1 MAQFKLVTDYKPE
14 GDQPEAIAELVEG
27 IQQGTPFQ
35 TLLGVTGSGKTY
47 TVANVIQAVNR
58 PTLIVSHNKTLAA
71 QLYGEFKNFFPE
83 NAVEYFISYYDYYQP
98 EAYLPVTDT
107 FIEKDMS
114 MNAEIDKLRLKATS
128 ALLSRRDVIVVASV
142 SCIYGLG
149 DPQEYKK
156 SLVIINKGQSYQ
168 LRDIMRKLVDIYYDR
183 NDMNFM
189 RGKFRVRGDVLE
201 IFPAYN
207 EHAVRVE
214 FFGHEVTSIMTI
226 DPLTGEII
234 TEDDVCVI
242 YPARHFVTSD
252 AHINTALDKIEAEMQ
267 EQVQVFRKNG
277 QLLEAQR
284 IEQRT
289 KFDMEMLRE
298 VGHCSGIENYSR
310 HLTGRKAG
318 ERPFTL
324 LDFFPEDYLL
334 IIDESHVTLP
344 QFRGMYNGDQSR
356 KRTLVDYG
364 FRLPSALDNRPLRIS
379 EFEASMNQ
387 VIFTTATPTD
397 YEYQKSGGVVVE
409 QVIRPTGL
417 LDPEIEIRSSDGQID
432 DLMEEIHKRVLE
444 HERVLVTTLTKRMSE
459 DLTDYLTNY
468 HMRVRYL
475 HSEIDSIK
483 RISILRDLRL
493 GEFDVLVGINL
504 LREGLDLPEVS
515 LVAIIDADK
524 EGFLRSKTSLM
535 QIAGRAA
542 RHSNGKVILYAD
554 KITDSMQYLVD
565 TTTERRKRQIEYNEA
580 HGITPTS
587 ITRTTEEI
595 MGITSVADAM
605 AGKQNEIRESL
616 KKYDLD
622 YVSGDILDIMRQDM
636 LRAAES
642 LDFEKAAMI
651 RDEIKKVE
659 NEMKR
664 ERGGW
669 DPICILKMTELTTCR
684 NNMAFWGN
692 RQEFRPCWKPSPRLP
707 PPISR
712 SSSPGRAVLVRS
724 WLLRPCTSI
733 HGEPIVLLS
742 SSTAAPFP
750 PGSSKVNCSVTKRAP
765 SPELRVTARGISRL
779 QTVAP
784 YF

>member
-1 MAQFKLVTDYKPE
+1 MAEFKLKTNYTPH
-14 GDQPEAIAELVEG
+14 GDQPEAIDELVTG
-27 IQQGTPFQ
+27 INAGTPFQ

-47 TVANVIQAVNR
+47 TIANVIQAVKK

-71 QLYGEFKNFFPE
+71 QLYGEFKSFFPE

-114 MNAEIDKLRLKATS
+114 MNEEIDKLRLKATS
-128 ALLSRRDVIVVASV
+128 ALLSRKDVIVVASV

-156 SLVIINKGQSYQ
+156 SLVIINKGTSYKQ
-168 LRDIMRKLVDIYYDR
+168 RDIMRQLVEIYYDR

-207 EHAVRVE
+207 ENAVRIE
-214 FFGHEVTSIMTI
+214 FWGNKVTDIMTI

-234 TEDDVCVI
+234 SEDDVCVI
-242 YPARHFVTSD
+242 YPARHFVTTD
-252 AHINTALDKIEAEMQ
+252 THIHKALDGIEAELQ
-267 EQVQVFRKNG
+267 EQIQVFRKNG

-310 HLTGRKAG
+310 HLTARQAG
-318 ERPFTL
+318 DRPFTL
-324 LDFFPEDYLL
+324 LDFFPDDYLM

-356 KRTLVDYG
+356 KKTLVEYG
-364 FRLPSALDNRPLRIS
+364 FRLPSAMDNRPLQIK
-379 EFEASMNQ
+379 EFEASMNE
-387 VIFTTATPTD
+387 VIFTTATPAD
-397 YEYQKSGGVVVE
+397 YELEKSEGVVVE

-417 LDPEIEIRSSDGQID
+417 LDPEIDVRPSDGQID
-432 DLMEEIHKRVLE
+432 DLMEEIQQRVDKN
-444 HERVLVTTLTKRMSE
+444 ERVLITTLTKRMSE

-468 HMRVRYL
+468 HLRVRYL

-524 EGFLRSKTSLM
+524 EGFLRSKTSIM

-542 RHSNGKVILYAD
+542 RHSAGKVILYAD
-554 KITDSMQYLVD
+554 KITDSMQYVID
-565 TTTERRKRQIEYNEA
+565 TTAQRRERQQEYNQK
-580 HGITPTS
+580 HGIIPETIYKS
-587 ITRTTEEI
+587 KEEI

-605 AGKQNEIRESL
+605 DSKNEAIRESL
-616 KKYDLD
+616 QKYDTEHEAGTLLD
-622 YVSGDILDIMRQDM
+622 LMRKDM
-636 LRAAES
+636 LKAAES
-642 LDFEKAAMI
+642 LDFERAAML
-651 RDEIKKVE
+651 RDEIKKLE

-664 ERGGW
+664 
-669 DPICILKMTELTTCR
+669 
-684 NNMAFWGN
+684 
-692 RQEFRPCWKPSPRLP
+692 
-707 PPISR
+707 
-712 SSSPGRAVLVRS
+712 
-724 WLLRPCTSI
+724 
-733 HGEPIVLLS
+733 
-742 SSTAAPFP
+742 
-750 PGSSKVNCSVTKRAP
+750 
-765 SPELRVTARGISRL
+765 
-779 QTVAP
+779 
-784 YF
+784 

>member
-1 MAQFKLVTDYKPE
+1 MAEFRLKTDYSPS
-14 GDQPEAIAELVEG
+14 GDQPQAIEELIKG
-27 IQQGTPFQ
+27 IQSGIPFQ

-47 TVANVIQAVNR
+47 TVANVIQAVKK

-71 QLYGEFKNFFPE
+71 QLYGEFKAFFPD

-114 MNAEIDKLRLKATS
+114 MNEEIDKLRLKATS
-128 ALLSRRDVIVVASV
+128 ALLSRKDVIVVASV

-156 SLVIINKGQSYQ
+156 SLVIINKGATYNQ
-168 LRDIMRKLVDIYYDR
+168 RDIMRKLVDIYYER
-183 NDMNFM
+183 NDVNFY

-207 EHAVRVE
+207 ENAIRIE
-214 FFGHEVTSIMTI
+214 FWGNQVTDIMII
-226 DPLTGEII
+226 DPLTGEVIS
-234 TEDDVCVI
+234 EDDVCVV

-252 AHINTALDKIEAEMQ
+252 EHISKALNKIEVELK
-267 EQVQVFRKNG
+267 EQVQVFRANG

-289 KFDMEMLRE
+289 NFDMEMLRE

-310 HLTGRKAG
+310 HLTGRKPG
-318 ERPFTL
+318 DRPFTL
-324 LDFFPEDYLL
+324 LDFFPEDFLM

-344 QFRGMYNGDQSR
+344 QFRGMYNGDYAR
-356 KRTLVDYG
+356 KRNLVDYG
-364 FRLPSALDNRPLRIS
+364 FRLPSALDNRPLKIS
-379 EFEASMNQ
+379 EFEDSMNQ
-387 VIFTTATPTD
+387 VIFTTATPAD
-397 YEYQKSGGVVVE
+397 YELQKSDGVVIE

-417 LDPEIEIRSSDGQID
+417 LDPEIDLRSSEGQID
-432 DLMEEIHKRVLE
+432 DLMEEIHLRIAKK
-444 HERVLVTTLTKRMSE
+444 ERVLIVTLTKRMSE

-468 HMRVRYL
+468 HLRVRYL

-542 RHSNGKVILYAD
+542 RHANGKVILYAD
-554 KITDSMQYLVD
+554 KVTDSMQYLLD
-565 TTTERRKRQIEYNEA
+565 TTRERRQRQIDYNKA
-580 HGITPTS
+580 HGLVPVTIYKTAA
-587 ITRTTEEI
+587 EI

-605 AGKQNEIRESL
+605 QSKNEAIRESL
-616 KKYDLD
+616 KKYDTD
-622 YVSGDILDIMRQDM
+622 YVAGEILDLMRQDM

-642 LDFEKAAMI
+642 LDFEKAAML

-659 NEMKR
+659 REMK
-664 ERGGW
+664 
-669 DPICILKMTELTTCR
+669 K
-684 NNMAFWGN
+684 
-692 RQEFRPCWKPSPRLP
+692 
-707 PPISR
+707 
-712 SSSPGRAVLVRS
+712 
-724 WLLRPCTSI
+724 
-733 HGEPIVLLS
+733 
-742 SSTAAPFP
+742 
-750 PGSSKVNCSVTKRAP
+750 
-765 SPELRVTARGISRL
+765 
-779 QTVAP
+779 
-784 YF
+784 

>member
-1 MAQFKLVTDYKPE
+1 MAEFRLKTEYSPS
-14 GDQPEAIAELVEG
+14 GDQPEAIEELVRG
-27 IQQGTPFQ
+27 INDKTPFQ

-47 TVANVIQAVNR
+47 TVANVIQAVKK

-71 QLYGEFKNFFPE
+71 QLYGEFKAFFPE

-114 MNAEIDKLRLKATS
+114 MNEEIDKLRLKATS
-128 ALLSRRDVIVVASV
+128 ALLSRKDVIVVASV

-156 SLVIINKGQSYQ
+156 SLVIVNKGETYKQ
-168 LRDIMRKLVDIYYDR
+168 RDIMRKLVDIYYER
-183 NDMNFM
+183 NDVNFI
-189 RGKFRVRGDVLE
+189 RGKFRVRGDILE

-207 EHAVRVE
+207 EHAIRIQ
-214 FFGHEVTSIMTI
+214 FWGNQVTDIYTI
-226 DPLTGEII
+226 DPLTGDVV

-252 AHINTALDKIEAEMQ
+252 EHIHKALDSIEAELQ
-267 EQVQVFRKNG
+267 EQIQRFRVNN

-310 HLTGRKAG
+310 HLTGREPG
-318 ERPFTL
+318 DRPFTL

-344 QFRGMYNGDQSR
+344 QFRGMYNGDYAR
-356 KRTLVDYG
+356 KRNLVDYG
-364 FRLPSALDNRPLRIS
+364 FRLPSALDNRPLKIN

-387 VIFTTATPTD
+387 VLFTTATPAD
-397 YEYQKSGGVVVE
+397 YELEKSDGVVVE

-417 LDPEIEIRSSDGQID
+417 LDPELDLRPSEGQID
-432 DLMEEIHKRVLE
+432 DLMEEIRIRVANK
-444 HERVLVTTLTKRMSE
+444 ERVLVVTLTKRMSE

-468 HMRVRYL
+468 HLRVRYL

-542 RHSNGKVILYAD
+542 RHASGKVIMYAD
-554 KITDSMQYLVD
+554 KVTASMQHLID
-565 TTTERRKRQIEYNEA
+565 TTQLRREKQIAYNEA
-580 HGITPTS
+580 HGIVPVTIYKS
-587 ITRTTEEI
+587 QEEI

-605 AGKQNEIRESL
+605 QSKEEAIKESL
-616 KKYDLD
+616 KKYDTDYAAGELLD
-622 YVSGDILDIMRQDM
+622 LMRQDM

-642 LDFEKAAMI
+642 LDFEKAAML
-651 RDEIKKVE
+651 RDEIKRVE
-659 NEMKR
+659 LEMKR
-664 ERGGW
+664 
-669 DPICILKMTELTTCR
+669 
-684 NNMAFWGN
+684 
-692 RQEFRPCWKPSPRLP
+692 
-707 PPISR
+707 
-712 SSSPGRAVLVRS
+712 
-724 WLLRPCTSI
+724 
-733 HGEPIVLLS
+733 
-742 SSTAAPFP
+742 
-750 PGSSKVNCSVTKRAP
+750 
-765 SPELRVTARGISRL
+765 
-779 QTVAP
+779 
-784 YF
+784 

>member
-1 MAQFKLVTDYKPE
+1 MAEFKLKTDYSPQ
-14 GDQPEAIAELVEG
+14 GDQPTAIAELVAGVE
-27 IQQGTPFQ
+27 QGNPFQ

-47 TVANVIQAVNR
+47 TVANVIQAVGK

-71 QLYGEFKNFFPE
+71 QLYGEFKNFFPD

-114 MNAEIDKLRLKATS
+114 MNEEIDKLRLKATS
-128 ALLSRRDVIVVASV
+128 ALLSRKDVIVVASV

-156 SLVIINKGQSYQ
+156 SLVIINKGQKYQ
-168 LRDIMRKLVDIYYDR
+168 QRDIMRQLVEIYYDR
-183 NDMNFM
+183 NDISFT

-207 EHAVRVE
+207 EHAIRIE
-214 FFGHEVTSIMTI
+214 FWGNEVTDIMTI
-226 DPLTGEII
+226 DPLTGEVLS
-234 TEDDVCVI
+234 EDEVCVI
-242 YPARHFVTSD
+242 YPARHFVTTD
-252 AHINTALDKIEAEMQ
+252 THINKALGLIDTELQ
-267 EQVQVFRKNG
+267 EQVGIFRKSG

-289 KFDMEMLRE
+289 RFDMEMLRE

-310 HLTGRKAG
+310 HLTGRKPG

-324 LDFFPEDYLL
+324 LDFFPDDFLM

-364 FRLPSALDNRPLRIS
+364 FRLPSALDNRPLKLV
-379 EFEASMNQ
+379 EFEASMSK
-387 VIFTTATPTD
+387 VIFTTATPSD
-397 YEYQKSGGVVVE
+397 YELEKSEGVVVE

-417 LDPEIEIRSSDGQID
+417 LDPEIDVRSSDGQID
-432 DLMEEIHKRVLE
+432 DLMEEINKRVE
-444 HERVLVTTLTKRMSE
+444 KNERVLVTTLTKRMSE

-493 GEFDVLVGINL
+493 GEFDVLIGINL

-535 QIAGRAA
+535 QTAGRAA
-542 RHSNGKVILYAD
+542 RHANGKVILYAD
-554 KITDSMQYLVD
+554 RITASMQYLLD
-565 TTTERRKRQIEYNEA
+565 TTRERRQKQIDHNEK
-580 HGITPTS
+580 HGITPTT
-587 ITRTTEEI
+587 ITRTREEI

-605 AGKQNEIRESL
+605 AGKENAIKESL
-616 KKYDLD
+616 EKYSSSVDSGNFVDL
-622 YVSGDILDIMRQDM
+622 MRKDM

-642 LDFEKAAMI
+642 LDFERAAML
-651 RDEIKKVE
+651 RDELKKLE
-659 NEMKR
+659 NEIKR
-664 ERGGW
+664 G
-669 DPICILKMTELTTCR
+669 
-684 NNMAFWGN
+684 
-692 RQEFRPCWKPSPRLP
+692 
-707 PPISR
+707 
-712 SSSPGRAVLVRS
+712 
-724 WLLRPCTSI
+724 
-733 HGEPIVLLS
+733 
-742 SSTAAPFP
+742 
-750 PGSSKVNCSVTKRAP
+750 
-765 SPELRVTARGISRL
+765 
-779 QTVAP
+779 
-784 YF
+784 

>member
-1 MAQFKLVTDYKPE
+1 MAEFKLHTDYAPQ
-14 GDQPEAIAELVEG
+14 GDQPVAIQELVSG
-27 IQQGTPFQ
+27 LAAGQRFQ

-47 TVANVIQAVNR
+47 TMANVIKQHGT

-71 QLYGEFKNFFPE
+71 QLYGEFKNYFPE

-114 MNAEIDKLRLKATS
+114 MNDEIDKLRLKATS

-156 SLVIINKGQSYQ
+156 SLVIINKGSSYQ
-168 LRDIMRKLVDIYYDR
+168 QRSIMRKLVDIYYER

-207 EHAVRVE
+207 EHAIRIE
-214 FFGHEVTSIMTI
+214 FWGNEVTAIMTI
-226 DPLTGEII
+226 DPLTGEILS
-234 TEDDVCVI
+234 EDEVCVI
-242 YPARHFVTSD
+242 YPARHFVTTD
-252 AHINTALDKIEAEMQ
+252 THIHQALDSIELELQ
-267 EQVQVFRKNG
+267 QQIQLFRKNG

-298 VGHCSGIENYSR
+298 LGHCSGIENYSR
-310 HLTGRKAG
+310 HLTGRKPG
-318 ERPFTL
+318 DRPFTL
-324 LDFFPEDYLL
+324 LDFFPDDFLM

-344 QFRGMYNGDQSR
+344 QFRGMYNGDYSR
-356 KRTLVDYG
+356 KRNLVDYG
-364 FRLPSALDNRPLRIS
+364 FRLPSALDNRPLKLT
-379 EFEASMNQ
+379 EFEASMHQ
-387 VIFTTATPTD
+387 VIFTTATPAD
-397 YEYQKSGGVVVE
+397 YELQKSDGVVVE

-417 LDPEIEIRSSDGQID
+417 LDPEIDVRSSQGQID
-432 DLMEEIHKRVLE
+432 DLMEEIHQRVD
-444 HERVLVTTLTKRMSE
+444 HNERVLITTLTKRMSE

-468 HMRVRYL
+468 HLRVRYL

-542 RHSNGKVILYAD
+542 RHARGKVILYAD
-554 KITDSMQYLVD
+554 KVTDSMRYLID
-565 TTTERRKRQIEYNEA
+565 TTTQRRAKQQAYNQT
-580 HGITPTS
+580 HGIVPET
-587 ITRTTEEI
+587 IYKTREEI
-595 MGITSVADAM
+595 LGITSVADAM
-605 AGKQNEIRESL
+605 QSKAVEIRESL
-616 KKYDLD
+616 KQYDVDYEAGALLD
-622 YVSGDILDIMRQDM
+622 LMRKDM
-636 LRAAES
+636 MRAAES
-642 LDFEKAAMI
+642 LDFERAALL

-659 NEMKR
+659 REMKR
-664 ERGGW
+664 G
-669 DPICILKMTELTTCR
+669 
-684 NNMAFWGN
+684 
-692 RQEFRPCWKPSPRLP
+692 
-707 PPISR
+707 
-712 SSSPGRAVLVRS
+712 
-724 WLLRPCTSI
+724 
-733 HGEPIVLLS
+733 
-742 SSTAAPFP
+742 
-750 PGSSKVNCSVTKRAP
+750 
-765 SPELRVTARGISRL
+765 
-779 QTVAP
+779 
-784 YF
+784 

>member
-1 MAQFKLVTDYKPE
+1 MAEFKLKTDYSPL
-14 GDQPEAIAELVEG
+14 GDQPEAINELVKG
-27 IQQGTPFQ
+27 IQDGTPFQ

-47 TVANVIQAVNR
+47 TVANVIQQVSK

-71 QLYGEFKNFFPE
+71 QLYGEFKGFFPE

-114 MNAEIDKLRLKATS
+114 MNEEIDKLRLKATS
-128 ALLSRRDVIVVASV
+128 ALLSRRDVVVVASV

-149 DPQEYKK
+149 DPAEYKK
-156 SLVIINKGQSYQ
+156 SLVIINKGSSYNQ
-168 LRDIMRKLVDIYYDR
+168 RDIMRKLVDIYYER
-183 NDMNFM
+183 NDVNFM

-201 IFPAYN
+201 IFPAYH
-207 EHAVRVE
+207 EYAIRIE
-214 FFGHEVTSIMTI
+214 FWGNDVTDIMTI
-226 DPLTGEII
+226 DPLTGEVMS
-234 TEDDVCVI
+234 EDDVCVI
-242 YPARHFVTSD
+242 YPARHFVTTD
-252 AHINTALDKIEAEMQ
+252 THIHKALDSIEAELQ
-267 EQVQVFRKNG
+267 EQVAIFRKSG

-289 KFDMEMLRE
+289 KFDIEMLRE

-310 HLTGRKAG
+310 HLTGRKPG
-318 ERPFTL
+318 DRPFTL
-324 LDFFPEDYLL
+324 LDFFPDDFLL

-356 KRTLVDYG
+356 KRTLVEYG
-364 FRLPSALDNRPLRIS
+364 FRLPSAMDNRPLKLP
-379 EFEASMNQ
+379 EFESLMHQ
-387 VIFTTATPTD
+387 VIFTTATPSD
-397 YEYQKSGGVVVE
+397 YELEKSEGVVVD

-417 LDPEIEIRSSDGQID
+417 LDPEIDVRSSEGQID
-432 DLMEEIHKRVLE
+432 DLMEEINQRVDRQ
-444 HERVLVTTLTKRMSE
+444 ERVLIVTLTKRMSE

-468 HMRVRYL
+468 HLRVRYL

-542 RHSNGKVILYAD
+542 RHARGKVILYAD
-554 KITDSMQYLVD
+554 KMTASMQYLIE
-565 TTTERRKRQIEYNEA
+565 TTNDRRERQVAYNEA
-580 HGITPTS
+580 HGIVPET
-587 ITRTTEEI
+587 IYKTREEI

-605 AGKQNEIRESL
+605 QGKEDAIRESL
-616 KKYDLD
+616 KKYDTDYESGELLD
-622 YVSGDILDIMRQDM
+622 LMRQDM

-651 RDEIKKVE
+651 RDEIKKLKL
-659 NEMKR
+659 EMKR
-664 ERGGW
+664 
-669 DPICILKMTELTTCR
+669 
-684 NNMAFWGN
+684 
-692 RQEFRPCWKPSPRLP
+692 
-707 PPISR
+707 
-712 SSSPGRAVLVRS
+712 
-724 WLLRPCTSI
+724 
-733 HGEPIVLLS
+733 
-742 SSTAAPFP
+742 
-750 PGSSKVNCSVTKRAP
+750 
-765 SPELRVTARGISRL
+765 
-779 QTVAP
+779 
-784 YF
+784 

>member
-1 MAQFKLVTDYKPE
+1 MADFKLKTDYQPS
-14 GDQPEAIAELVEG
+14 GDQPEAINELVEG
-27 IQQGTPFQ
+27 IRAGNPFQ

-47 TVANVIQAVNR
+47 TIANVIQEVKK

-71 QLYGEFKNFFPE
+71 QLYGEFKSFFPE

-114 MNAEIDKLRLKATS
+114 MNEEIDKLRLKATS
-128 ALLSRRDVIVVASV
+128 ALLSRQDVIVVASV

-149 DPQEYKK
+149 DPQEYKR
-156 SLVIINKGQSYQ
+156 SLVIIKKGESYKQ
-168 LRDIMRKLVDIYYDR
+168 RDLLRRLVDIYYER
-183 NDMNFM
+183 NDVNFI

-207 EHAVRVE
+207 ENAVRVE
-214 FFGHEVTSIMTI
+214 FWGNQVTDIMTI
-226 DPLTGEII
+226 DPLTGEVVS
-234 TEDDVCVI
+234 EDDVCVI

-252 AHINTALDKIEAEMQ
+252 EHIAKALNSIEAELK
-267 EQVQVFRKNG
+267 EQVQEFRINNK
-277 QLLEAQR
+277 LLEAQR

-324 LDFFPEDYLL
+324 LDFFPEDYLM
-334 IIDESHVTLP
+334 IIDESHVTIP
-344 QFRGMYNGDQSR
+344 QFRGMFNGDYSR
-356 KRTLVDYG
+356 KRNLVDYG
-364 FRLPSALDNRPLRIS
+364 FRLPSALDNRPLKIH

-387 VIFTTATPTD
+387 VIFTTATPAD
-397 YEYQKSGGVVVE
+397 YELEKSEGVVVE

-417 LDPEIEIRSSDGQID
+417 LDPLIDLRPSEGQID
-432 DLMEEIHKRVLE
+432 DLMDEITKRVE
-444 HERVLVTTLTKRMSE
+444 RKERVLVVTLTKRMSE

-468 HMRVRYL
+468 HLRVRYL

-542 RHSNGKVILYAD
+542 RHANGQVILYAD
-554 KITDSMQYLVD
+554 KVTESIRYLLD
-565 TTTERRKRQIEYNEA
+565 TTRDRREKQMAYNEQ
-580 HGITPTS
+580 HGIVP
-587 ITRTTEEI
+587 RTIYRTAEEI

-605 AGKQNEIRESL
+605 QGKEEAIKESL
-616 KKYDLD
+616 KKYDVE
-622 YVSGDILDIMRQDM
+622 YVSGELLDLMRQDM

-642 LDFEKAAMI
+642 LDFEKAAML

-664 ERGGW
+664 
-669 DPICILKMTELTTCR
+669 
-684 NNMAFWGN
+684 
-692 RQEFRPCWKPSPRLP
+692 
-707 PPISR
+707 
-712 SSSPGRAVLVRS
+712 
-724 WLLRPCTSI
+724 
-733 HGEPIVLLS
+733 
-742 SSTAAPFP
+742 
-750 PGSSKVNCSVTKRAP
+750 
-765 SPELRVTARGISRL
+765 
-779 QTVAP
+779 
-784 YF
+784 

>member
-1 MAQFKLVTDYKPE
+1 MAEFKLNTDYSPQ
-14 GDQPEAIAELVEG
+14 GDQPFAINDLVKGIEG
-27 IQQGTPFQ
+27 GVPFQ

-47 TVANVIQAVNR
+47 TVANVIQSVGK

-71 QLYGEFKNFFPE
+71 QLYGEFKSFFPE

-114 MNAEIDKLRLKATS
+114 MNEEIDKLRLKATS
-128 ALLSRRDVIVVASV
+128 ALLSRKDVIVVASV

-156 SLVIINKGQSYQ
+156 SLVIINKGTHYQ
-168 LRDIMRKLVDIYYDR
+168 QRDIMRKLVDIYYER
-183 NDMNFM
+183 NDVNFI

-207 EHAVRVE
+207 ENAIRIE
-214 FFGHEVTSIMTI
+214 FWGNEVTGIMTI
-226 DPLTGEII
+226 DPLTGEVVS
-234 TEDDVCVI
+234 EDDTCVI

-252 AHINTALDKIEAEMQ
+252 THIHKALDSIEAELQ
-267 EQVQVFRKNG
+267 EQVQLFRKRG

-289 KFDMEMLRE
+289 RFDMEMLRE

-310 HLTGRKAG
+310 HLTGRNAG
-318 ERPFTL
+318 DRPFTL
-324 LDFFPEDYLL
+324 LDFFPDDFLL

-356 KRTLVDYG
+356 KRTLVEYG
-364 FRLPSALDNRPLRIS
+364 FRLPSAMDNRPLKLA

-387 VIFTTATPTD
+387 VIFTTATPSD
-397 YEYQKSGGVVVE
+397 YELEKSEGVIVE

-417 LDPEIEIRSSDGQID
+417 LEPEIDVRPSEGQID
-432 DLMEEIHKRVLE
+432 DLMAEINKRVDAG
-444 HERVLVTTLTKRMSE
+444 ERVLVVTLTKRMSE

-468 HMRVRYL
+468 HLRVRYL

-483 RISILRDLRL
+483 RIVILRDLRL

-542 RHSNGKVILYAD
+542 RHANGKVIFYGD
-554 KITDSMQYLVD
+554 KITESMQYVID
-565 TTTERRKRQIEYNEA
+565 TTAERRAKQIAFNED
-580 HGITPTS
+580 HGIVPETIYKS
-587 ITRTTEEI
+587 REEI

-605 AGKQNEIRESL
+605 QGKEDQIRESL
-616 KKYDLD
+616 KKYDRD
-622 YVSGDILDIMRQDM
+622 YVSGELLDLMRKDM
-636 LRAAES
+636 LQAAEN
-642 LDFEKAAMI
+642 LDFEKAAML
-651 RDEIKKVE
+651 RDEIKKLE

-664 ERGGW
+664 
-669 DPICILKMTELTTCR
+669 
-684 NNMAFWGN
+684 
-692 RQEFRPCWKPSPRLP
+692 
-707 PPISR
+707 
-712 SSSPGRAVLVRS
+712 
-724 WLLRPCTSI
+724 
-733 HGEPIVLLS
+733 
-742 SSTAAPFP
+742 
-750 PGSSKVNCSVTKRAP
+750 
-765 SPELRVTARGISRL
+765 
-779 QTVAP
+779 
-784 YF
+784 

>member
-1 MAQFKLVTDYKPE
+1 MAEFKLNTSYSPQ
-14 GDQPEAIAELVEG
+14 GDQPEAISELVSG
-27 IQQGTPFQ
+27 IKNGSEFQ

-47 TVANVIQAVNR
+47 TMANVIEAVGK

-71 QLYGEFKNFFPE
+71 QLYGEFKGFFPE

-114 MNAEIDKLRLKATS
+114 MNEEIDKLRLKATS
-128 ALLSRRDVIVVASV
+128 ALLSRKDVVVVASV

-149 DPQEYKK
+149 DPAEYKK
-156 SLVIINKGQSYQ
+156 SLVIIKKGQKYNQ
-168 LRDIMRKLVDIYYDR
+168 RDLMRGLVDIYYER
-183 NDMNFM
+183 NDVNFM

-207 EHAVRVE
+207 EHAIRIE
-214 FFGHEVTSIMTI
+214 FFGNEVTDMMTI
-226 DPLTGEII
+226 DPLTGEILS
-234 TEDDVCVI
+234 EDDVGVI

-252 AHINTALDKIEAEMQ
+252 EHIHKALSKIEAELQ
-267 EQVQVFRKNG
+267 EQVQTFRQNG

-310 HLTGRKAG
+310 HLTGRKPG

-324 LDFFPEDYLL
+324 LDFFPDDFLL

-364 FRLPSALDNRPLRIS
+364 FRLPSALDNRPLRID

-387 VIFTTATPTD
+387 VVFTTATPSD
-397 YEYQKSGGVVVE
+397 YELEKSQGVIIE

-417 LDPEIEIRSSDGQID
+417 LDPPIDVRSSDGQID
-432 DLMEEIHKRVLE
+432 DLMEEINKRVDKN
-444 HERVLVTTLTKRMSE
+444 ERVLVVTLTKRMSE
-459 DLTDYLTNY
+459 DLTEYLTNY
-468 HMRVRYL
+468 HLRVRYL

-542 RHSNGKVILYAD
+542 RHANGKVILYAD
-554 KITDSMQYLVD
+554 KETASMRYLLE
-565 TTTERRKRQIEYNEA
+565 TTEARREKQKAYNKT
-580 HGITPTS
+580 HGIVPVTIYKTK
-587 ITRTTEEI
+587 EEI
-595 MGITSVADAM
+595 LGITSVADAM
-605 AGKQNEIRESL
+605 QGKEDAIRESL
-616 KKYDLD
+616 KKYDTDYESGQLLD
-622 YVSGDILDIMRQDM
+622 LMRKDM
-636 LRAAES
+636 LAAAEG
-642 LDFEKAAMI
+642 LDFERAAMI
-651 RDEIKKVE
+651 RDEIKKLE

-664 ERGGW
+664 
-669 DPICILKMTELTTCR
+669 
-684 NNMAFWGN
+684 
-692 RQEFRPCWKPSPRLP
+692 
-707 PPISR
+707 
-712 SSSPGRAVLVRS
+712 
-724 WLLRPCTSI
+724 
-733 HGEPIVLLS
+733 
-742 SSTAAPFP
+742 
-750 PGSSKVNCSVTKRAP
+750 
-765 SPELRVTARGISRL
+765 
-779 QTVAP
+779 
-784 YF
+784 

>member
-1 MAQFKLVTDYKPE
+1 MAEFKLKTEYSPQ
-14 GDQPEAIAELVEG
+14 GDQPEAIEELVSG
-27 IQQGTPFQ
+27 LNSGVPFQ

-47 TVANVIQAVNR
+47 TVANVIQAVGK

-71 QLYGEFKNFFPE
+71 QLYGEFKGFFPE

-114 MNAEIDKLRLKATS
+114 MNEEIDKLRLKATS

-156 SLVIINKGQSYQ
+156 SLVIINKGASYNQ
-168 LRDIMRKLVDIYYDR
+168 RDIMRKLVDIYYER
-183 NDMNFM
+183 NDVNFM

-207 EHAVRVE
+207 EYAIRVE
-214 FFGHEVTSIMTI
+214 FWGNQVTDIMTI
-226 DPLTGEII
+226 DPLTGEVM
-234 TEDDVCVI
+234 TEDEVCVI
-242 YPARHFVTSD
+242 YPARHFVTTD
-252 AHINTALDKIEAEMQ
+252 THIHKALDSIEAELK
-267 EQVQVFRKNG
+267 EQVAIFRKSG

-310 HLTGRKAG
+310 HLTGRKPG
-318 ERPFTL
+318 DRPFTL
-324 LDFFPEDYLL
+324 LDFFPDDFLL

-356 KRTLVDYG
+356 KRTLVEYG
-364 FRLPSALDNRPLRIS
+364 FRLPSALDNRPLKIT
-379 EFEASMNQ
+379 EFEDSMNQ
-387 VIFTTATPTD
+387 VIFTTATPSD
-397 YEYQKSGGVVVE
+397 YELEKSQGVIVD

-417 LDPEIEIRSSDGQID
+417 LDPEIDVRPSEGQID
-432 DLMEEIHKRVLE
+432 DLMDEINQRVAKQ
-444 HERVLVTTLTKRMSE
+444 ERVLVVTLTKRMSE

-468 HMRVRYL
+468 HLKVRYL

-483 RISILRDLRL
+483 RIVILRDLRL

-542 RHSNGKVILYAD
+542 RHASGKVILYAD
-554 KITDSMQYLVD
+554 KMTASMQYLID
-565 TTTERRKRQIEYNEA
+565 TTAARRAKQITHNQEK
-580 HGITPTS
+580 GIVPVTIYKTK
-587 ITRTTEEI
+587 EQI
-595 MGITSVADAM
+595 MGITGVADAM
-605 AGKQNEIRESL
+605 QGKEDAIRESL
-616 KKYDLD
+616 KKYDSDYESGQLLD
-622 YVSGDILDIMRQDM
+622 LMRKDM
-636 LRAAES
+636 LQAAES
-642 LDFEKAAMI
+642 LDFERAAML
-651 RDEIKKVE
+651 RDEIKKLE
-659 NEMKR
+659 REMK
-664 ERGGW
+664 
-669 DPICILKMTELTTCR
+669 
-684 NNMAFWGN
+684 
-692 RQEFRPCWKPSPRLP
+692 Q
-707 PPISR
+707 
-712 SSSPGRAVLVRS
+712 
-724 WLLRPCTSI
+724 
-733 HGEPIVLLS
+733 
-742 SSTAAPFP
+742 
-750 PGSSKVNCSVTKRAP
+750 
-765 SPELRVTARGISRL
+765 
-779 QTVAP
+779 
-784 YF
+784 

>member
-1 MAQFKLVTDYKPE
+1 MAEFKLKTDYSPT
-14 GDQPEAIAELVEG
+14 GDQPVAIEELVSG
-27 IQQGTPFQ
+27 INDGVPFQ

-47 TVANVIQAVNR
+47 TVANVIQSVGK

-114 MNAEIDKLRLKATS
+114 MNEEIDKLRLKATS
-128 ALLSRRDVIVVASV
+128 ALLSRKDVIVVASV

-156 SLVIINKGQSYQ
+156 ALVIINKGSVYKQ
-168 LRDIMRKLVDIYYDR
+168 RDIMRQLVDIYYER

-207 EHAVRVE
+207 ENAIRVE
-214 FFGHEVTSIMTI
+214 FWGNEVTDIMTI
-226 DPLTGEII
+226 DPLTGDVIS
-234 TEDDVCVI
+234 EDDTCVI
-242 YPARHFVTSD
+242 YPARHFVTTD
-252 AHINTALDKIEAEMQ
+252 THIHKALDSIEAELQ
-267 EQVQVFRKNG
+267 EQVQIFRKSG

-310 HLTGRKAG
+310 HLTGRNPG
-318 ERPFTL
+318 DRPFTL
-324 LDFFPEDYLL
+324 LDFFPEDFLL

-356 KRTLVDYG
+356 KRTLVEYG
-364 FRLPSALDNRPLRIS
+364 FRLPSAMDNRPLKIN
-379 EFEASMNQ
+379 EFEDSMNQ
-387 VIFTTATPTD
+387 VIFTTATPAD
-397 YEYQKSGGVVVE
+397 YELQKSDGVIIE

-417 LDPEIEIRSSDGQID
+417 LDPVIDVRPSEGQID
-432 DLMEEIHKRVLE
+432 DLMAEINKRVDNN
-444 HERVLVTTLTKRMSE
+444 ERVLIITLTKRMSE

-468 HMRVRYL
+468 HYRVRYL

-483 RISILRDLRL
+483 RIVILRDLRL
-493 GEFDVLVGINL
+493 GDFDVLVGINL

-542 RHSNGKVILYAD
+542 RHANGKVIFYAD
-554 KITDSMQYLVD
+554 KMTDSMKYVID
-565 TTTERRKRQIEYNEA
+565 TTAERREKQIAHNKE
-580 HGITPTS
+580 HGIVPATIYKTK
-587 ITRTTEEI
+587 EEI

-605 AGKQNEIRESL
+605 QGKEDQIRESL
-616 KKYDLD
+616 KKYDTDYASGELLD
-622 YVSGDILDIMRQDM
+622 LMRKDM
-636 LRAAES
+636 LMAAEN
-642 LDFEKAAMI
+642 LDFEKAAML
-651 RDEIKKVE
+651 RDEIKKLE

-664 ERGGW
+664 
-669 DPICILKMTELTTCR
+669 
-684 NNMAFWGN
+684 
-692 RQEFRPCWKPSPRLP
+692 
-707 PPISR
+707 
-712 SSSPGRAVLVRS
+712 
-724 WLLRPCTSI
+724 
-733 HGEPIVLLS
+733 
-742 SSTAAPFP
+742 
-750 PGSSKVNCSVTKRAP
+750 
-765 SPELRVTARGISRL
+765 
-779 QTVAP
+779 
-784 YF
+784 

>member
-1 MAQFKLVTDYKPE
+1 MAEFKLKTEYSPS
-14 GDQPEAIAELVEG
+14 GDQPEAINELVEG
-27 IQQGTPFQ
+27 VKSGNPFQ

-47 TVANVIQAVNR
+47 TIANVIQEVKK

-71 QLYGEFKNFFPE
+71 QLYGEFKTFFPQ

-114 MNAEIDKLRLKATS
+114 MNEEIDKLRLKATS
-128 ALLSRRDVIVVASV
+128 ALLSRQDVIVVASV

-156 SLVIINKGQSYQ
+156 SLVIIKKGETYKQ
-168 LRDIMRKLVDIYYDR
+168 RDIMRKLVDIYYER
-183 NDMNFM
+183 NDINFI

-207 EHAVRVE
+207 ENAIRIE
-214 FFGHEVTSIMTI
+214 FWGNQVTEIMTI
-226 DPLTGEII
+226 DPLTGEVVS
-234 TEDDVCVI
+234 EDDVCVV

-252 AHINTALDKIEAEMQ
+252 EHIAKALHNIEEELK
-267 EQVQVFRKNG
+267 EQVQEFRVNN

-310 HLTGRKAG
+310 HLTGRKPG

-324 LDFFPEDYLL
+324 LDFFPDDFLM

-344 QFRGMYNGDQSR
+344 QFRGMYNGDYSR
-356 KRTLVDYG
+356 KRNLVDYG
-364 FRLPSALDNRPLRIS
+364 FRLPSALDNRPLKLP

-387 VIFTTATPTD
+387 VIFTTATPAD
-397 YEYQKSGGVVVE
+397 YELEKSEGVVVE

-417 LDPEIEIRSSDGQID
+417 LDPVIDLRSSEGQID
-432 DLMEEIHKRVLE
+432 DLMEEITKRVDNK
-444 HERVLVTTLTKRMSE
+444 ERVLVVTLTKRMSE

-468 HMRVRYL
+468 HLRVRYL
-475 HSEIDSIK
+475 HSEIESIK

-542 RHSNGKVILYAD
+542 RHSSGKVILYAD
-554 KITDSMQYLVD
+554 KVTDSMQYLMD
-565 TTTERRKRQIEYNEA
+565 TTKTRRERQIAYNEE
-580 HGITPTS
+580 HGIVPETIYKTP
-587 ITRTTEEI
+587 EEI

-605 AGKQNEIRESL
+605 HGKEEAIKESL
-616 KKYDLD
+616 KKYDVE
-622 YVSGDILDIMRQDM
+622 YVSGELLDLMRQDM

-642 LDFEKAAMI
+642 LDFEKAAML

-664 ERGGW
+664 
-669 DPICILKMTELTTCR
+669 
-684 NNMAFWGN
+684 
-692 RQEFRPCWKPSPRLP
+692 
-707 PPISR
+707 
-712 SSSPGRAVLVRS
+712 
-724 WLLRPCTSI
+724 
-733 HGEPIVLLS
+733 
-742 SSTAAPFP
+742 
-750 PGSSKVNCSVTKRAP
+750 
-765 SPELRVTARGISRL
+765 
-779 QTVAP
+779 
-784 YF
+784 

>member
-1 MAQFKLVTDYKPE
+1 MAEFKLKTEYSPS
-14 GDQPEAIAELVEG
+14 GDQPEAIAELISGVKSG
-27 IQQGTPFQ
+27 SPFQ

-47 TVANVIQAVNR
+47 TVANVIQAVKK

-71 QLYGEFKNFFPE
+71 QLYGEFKSFFPE

-114 MNAEIDKLRLKATS
+114 MNEEIDKLRLKATS
-128 ALLSRRDVIVVASV
+128 ALLSRKDVIVVASV

-156 SLVIINKGQSYQ
+156 SLVIVNKGQSYNQ
-168 LRDIMRKLVDIYYDR
+168 RDLMRKLVDIYYER
-183 NDMNFM
+183 NDINFM
-189 RGKFRVRGDVLE
+189 RGKFRLRGDVLE

-207 EHAVRVE
+207 EHAIRIE
-214 FFGHEVTSIMTI
+214 FWGNQVTDIMTI
-226 DPLTGEII
+226 DPLTGEVVS
-234 TEDDVCVI
+234 EDDVCVI

-252 AHINTALDKIEAEMQ
+252 EHIARALNRIEEELK
-267 EQVQVFRKNG
+267 EQVQEFRINN

-310 HLTGRKAG
+310 HLTGRKPG

-324 LDFFPEDYLL
+324 LDFFPDDFLM

-344 QFRGMYNGDQSR
+344 QFRGMYNGDYSR
-356 KRTLVDYG
+356 KRNLVDYG
-364 FRLPSALDNRPLRIS
+364 FRLPSALDNRPLKLP
-379 EFEASMNQ
+379 EFEDSMNQ
-387 VIFTTATPTD
+387 VIFTTATPAD
-397 YEYQKSGGVVVE
+397 YELEKSDGVVIE

-417 LDPEIEIRSSDGQID
+417 LDPEIDLRSSEGQID
-432 DLMEEIHKRVLE
+432 DLMEEINKRVE
-444 HERVLVTTLTKRMSE
+444 KKERVLVVTLTKRMSE

-468 HMRVRYL
+468 HLRVRYL

-542 RHSNGKVILYAD
+542 RHASGTVILYAD
-554 KITDSMQYLVD
+554 KVTASMQYLID
-565 TTTERRKRQIEYNEA
+565 TTRERREKQIAYNKE
-580 HGITPTS
+580 HGIVPETIYKTP
-587 ITRTTEEI
+587 EEI

-605 AGKQNEIRESL
+605 HGKEEAIKESL
-616 KKYDLD
+616 KKYDTEYVTGELLD
-622 YVSGDILDIMRQDM
+622 LMRQDM
-636 LRAAES
+636 LRAAEG

-664 ERGGW
+664 
-669 DPICILKMTELTTCR
+669 
-684 NNMAFWGN
+684 
-692 RQEFRPCWKPSPRLP
+692 
-707 PPISR
+707 
-712 SSSPGRAVLVRS
+712 
-724 WLLRPCTSI
+724 
-733 HGEPIVLLS
+733 
-742 SSTAAPFP
+742 
-750 PGSSKVNCSVTKRAP
+750 
-765 SPELRVTARGISRL
+765 
-779 QTVAP
+779 
-784 YF
+784 

>member
-1 MAQFKLVTDYKPE
+1 MAEFKLKTEYLPS
-14 GDQPEAIAELVEG
+14 GDQPEAIDELVAG
-27 IQQGTPFQ
+27 IRSDSPFQ

-47 TVANVIQAVNR
+47 TVANVIQSVQK

-71 QLYGEFKNFFPE
+71 QLYGEFKSFFPE

-114 MNAEIDKLRLKATS
+114 MNEEIDKLRLKATS
-128 ALLSRRDVIVVASV
+128 ALLSRKDVIVVASV

-156 SLVIINKGQSYQ
+156 SLVIINKGKSYNQ
-168 LRDIMRKLVDIYYDR
+168 RDIMRKLVEIYYER
-183 NDMNFM
+183 NDINFI

-207 EHAVRVE
+207 ENAIRIE
-214 FFGHEVTSIMTI
+214 FWGNQVTDIMTV
-226 DPLTGEII
+226 DPLTGEVL
-234 TEDDVCVI
+234 TEDDVCVV

-252 AHINTALDKIEAEMQ
+252 EHIAKALGHIEEELK
-267 EQVQVFRKNG
+267 EQVAEFRINN

-310 HLTGRKAG
+310 HLTGRKPG

-324 LDFFPEDYLL
+324 LDFFPEDYLM

-344 QFRGMYNGDQSR
+344 QFRGMYNGDYSR
-356 KRTLVDYG
+356 KRNLVDYG
-364 FRLPSALDNRPLRIS
+364 FRLPSALDNRPLKLP
-379 EFEASMNQ
+379 EFEKSMNQ
-387 VIFTTATPTD
+387 VIFTTATPAD
-397 YEYQKSGGVVVE
+397 YELEKSDGVVIE

-417 LDPEIEIRSSDGQID
+417 LDPIIDLRSSEGQID
-432 DLMEEIHKRVLE
+432 DLMEEINERVANK
-444 HERVLVTTLTKRMSE
+444 ERVLVVTLTKRMSE

-468 HMRVRYL
+468 NLRVRYL

-542 RHSNGKVILYAD
+542 RHASGKVILYAD
-554 KITDSMQYLVD
+554 RVTDSMQYLLD
-565 TTTERRKRQIEYNEA
+565 TTQQRRERQIAYNNE
-580 HGITPTS
+580 HGIVPETIYKTQ
-587 ITRTTEEI
+587 EEI

-605 AGKQNEIRESL
+605 QSKEEAIKESL
-616 KKYDLD
+616 KKYDTEYVTGELLD
-622 YVSGDILDIMRQDM
+622 TMRQDM
-636 LRAAES
+636 LRAAEG

-664 ERGGW
+664 
-669 DPICILKMTELTTCR
+669 
-684 NNMAFWGN
+684 
-692 RQEFRPCWKPSPRLP
+692 
-707 PPISR
+707 
-712 SSSPGRAVLVRS
+712 
-724 WLLRPCTSI
+724 
-733 HGEPIVLLS
+733 
-742 SSTAAPFP
+742 
-750 PGSSKVNCSVTKRAP
+750 
-765 SPELRVTARGISRL
+765 
-779 QTVAP
+779 
-784 YF
+784 

>member
-1 MAQFKLVTDYKPE
+1 MAEFKLKTDYTPQ
-14 GDQPEAIAELVEG
+14 GDQPEAIAELVSG
-27 IQQGTPFQ
+27 INAGAPFQ

-47 TVANVIQAVNR
+47 TVANVIQAVQK

-71 QLYGEFKNFFPE
+71 QLYGEFKSFFPE

-114 MNAEIDKLRLKATS
+114 MNEEIDKLRLKATS
-128 ALLSRRDVIVVASV
+128 ALLSRKDVIVVASV

-149 DPQEYKK
+149 DPEEYKK
-156 SLVIINKGQSYQ
+156 SLVIINKGSSYNQ
-168 LRDIMRKLVDIYYDR
+168 RDIMRKLVDIYYER

-207 EHAVRVE
+207 EHAIRIE
-214 FFGHEVTSIMTI
+214 FFGNKVTDIMTI
-226 DPLTGEII
+226 DPLTGEVMS
-234 TEDDVCVI
+234 EDDVCVV
-242 YPARHFVTSD
+242 YPARHFVTTD
-252 AHINTALDKIEAEMQ
+252 THIHQALDSIETELQ
-267 EQVQVFRKNG
+267 EQVQLFRKNG

-289 KFDMEMLRE
+289 KFDLEMLRE

-310 HLTGRKAG
+310 HLTARNPGD
-318 ERPFTL
+318 RPFTL
-324 LDFFPEDYLL
+324 IDFFPDDYLM

-356 KRTLVDYG
+356 KRTLVEYG
-364 FRLPSALDNRPLRIS
+364 FRLPSALDNRPLQIN
-379 EFEASMNQ
+379 EFEASMNN
-387 VIFTTATPTD
+387 VIFTTATPAD
-397 YEYQKSGGVVVE
+397 YELEKSGGVVVD

-417 LDPEIEIRSSDGQID
+417 LDPEIDVRPSEGQID
-432 DLMEEIHKRVLE
+432 DLMDEIQQRIDK

-468 HMRVRYL
+468 HLRVRYL

-483 RISILRDLRL
+483 RIVILRDLRL

-542 RHSNGKVILYAD
+542 RHANGKVIFYAD
-554 KITDSMQYLVD
+554 KITASMQHVID
-565 TTTERRKRQIEYNEA
+565 ITRDRRERQKVYNKE
-580 HGITPTS
+580 HGITPET
-587 ITRTTEEI
+587 IYKTTEEI

-605 AGKQNEIRESL
+605 NSKNDAIRESL
-616 KKYDLD
+616 KKYDSDHEAGTLLD
-622 YVSGDILDIMRQDM
+622 LMRIDM
-636 LRAAES
+636 LRAAEG
-642 LDFEKAAMI
+642 LDFEKAAML
-651 RDEIKKVE
+651 RDEIKKLE
-659 NEMKR
+659 NEIKR
-664 ERGGW
+664 
-669 DPICILKMTELTTCR
+669 
-684 NNMAFWGN
+684 
-692 RQEFRPCWKPSPRLP
+692 
-707 PPISR
+707 
-712 SSSPGRAVLVRS
+712 
-724 WLLRPCTSI
+724 
-733 HGEPIVLLS
+733 
-742 SSTAAPFP
+742 
-750 PGSSKVNCSVTKRAP
+750 
-765 SPELRVTARGISRL
+765 
-779 QTVAP
+779 
-784 YF
+784 

>member
-1 MAQFKLVTDYKPE
+1 MMAEFKLKTEYSPS
-14 GDQPEAIAELVEG
+14 GDQPEAIEELIG
-27 IQQGTPFQ
+27 GLKSGAPFQ

-47 TVANVIQAVNR
+47 TVANVIQEVQK

-71 QLYGEFKNFFPE
+71 QLYGEFKSFFPE

-114 MNAEIDKLRLKATS
+114 MNEEIDKLRLKATS
-128 ALLSRRDVIVVASV
+128 ALLSRKDVIVVASV

-156 SLVIINKGQSYQ
+156 SLVIINKGQSYNQ
-168 LRDIMRKLVDIYYDR
+168 RDIMRKLVDIYYER
-183 NDMNFM
+183 NDINFI

-207 EHAVRVE
+207 ENAIRIE
-214 FFGHEVTSIMTI
+214 FWGNQVTDIMTV
-226 DPLTGEII
+226 DPLTGEVL
-234 TEDDVCVI
+234 TEDDVCVV

-252 AHINTALDKIEAEMQ
+252 EHIAKALGRIEEELK
-267 EQVQVFRKNG
+267 EQVGEFRINN

-310 HLTGRKAG
+310 HLTGRKPG

-324 LDFFPEDYLL
+324 LDFFPDDFLM

-344 QFRGMYNGDQSR
+344 QFRGMYNGDYSR
-356 KRTLVDYG
+356 KRNLVDYG
-364 FRLPSALDNRPLRIS
+364 FRLPSALDNRPLKLP
-379 EFEASMNQ
+379 EFEDSMNQ
-387 VIFTTATPTD
+387 VIFTTATPAD
-397 YEYQKSGGVVVE
+397 YELEKSDGVVIE

-417 LDPEIEIRSSDGQID
+417 LDPVIDLRSSEGQID
-432 DLMEEIHKRVLE
+432 DLMEEINKRIE
-444 HERVLVTTLTKRMSE
+444 NKERVLVVTLTKRMSE

-468 HMRVRYL
+468 NLRVRYL

-535 QIAGRAA
+535 QISGRAA
-542 RHSNGKVILYAD
+542 RHANGKVILYAD
-554 KITDSMQYLVD
+554 RVTASMQYLMD
-565 TTTERRKRQIEYNEA
+565 TTQQRRERQIAYNKE
-580 HGITPTS
+580 HGIVP
-587 ITRTTEEI
+587 ITIYKTHDEI

-605 AGKQNEIRESL
+605 HSKEEAIKESL
-616 KKYDLD
+616 KKYDTD
-622 YVSGDILDIMRQDM
+622 YVTGELLDTMRQDM
-636 LRAAES
+636 LRAAEG

-664 ERGGW
+664 
-669 DPICILKMTELTTCR
+669 
-684 NNMAFWGN
+684 
-692 RQEFRPCWKPSPRLP
+692 
-707 PPISR
+707 
-712 SSSPGRAVLVRS
+712 
-724 WLLRPCTSI
+724 
-733 HGEPIVLLS
+733 
-742 SSTAAPFP
+742 
-750 PGSSKVNCSVTKRAP
+750 
-765 SPELRVTARGISRL
+765 
-779 QTVAP
+779 
-784 YF
+784 

>member
-1 MAQFKLVTDYKPE
+1 MAEFKLKTDYSPS
-14 GDQPEAIAELVEG
+14 GDQPEAIAELISGVKAG
-27 IQQGTPFQ
+27 APFQ

-47 TVANVIQAVNR
+47 TVANVIQAVKK

-71 QLYGEFKNFFPE
+71 QLYGEFKAFFPE

-114 MNAEIDKLRLKATS
+114 MNEEIDKLRLKATS
-128 ALLSRRDVIVVASV
+128 ALLSRKDVIVVASV

-156 SLVIINKGQSYQ
+156 SLVIINKGATYNQ
-168 LRDIMRKLVDIYYDR
+168 RDIMRKLVDIYYER
-183 NDMNFM
+183 NDVNFY

-207 EHAVRVE
+207 EFAIRIE
-214 FFGHEVTSIMTI
+214 FFGNQVTDIMTI
-226 DPLTGEII
+226 DPLTGEIL
-234 TEDDVCVI
+234 TEDDVCVV

-252 AHINTALDKIEAEMQ
+252 EHISKALNSIEAELQ
-267 EQVQVFRKNG
+267 EQVQTFRANG

-310 HLTGRKAG
+310 HLTGRAPG
-318 ERPFTL
+318 DRPFTL
-324 LDFFPEDYLL
+324 IDFFPEDFLL

-344 QFRGMYNGDQSR
+344 QFRGMYNGDYAR
-356 KRTLVDYG
+356 KRNLVDYG
-364 FRLPSALDNRPLRIS
+364 FRLPSALDNRPLKIN
-379 EFEASMNQ
+379 EFEDSMNQ
-387 VIFTTATPTD
+387 VIFTTATPAD
-397 YEYQKSGGVVVE
+397 YELQKSDGVVIE

-417 LDPEIEIRSSDGQID
+417 LDPEIDLRSSDGQID
-432 DLMEEIHKRVLE
+432 DLMEEIHLRIAKK
-444 HERVLVTTLTKRMSE
+444 ERVLVVTLTKRMSE

-468 HMRVRYL
+468 HLRVRYL

-542 RHSNGKVILYAD
+542 RHANGKDILYAG
-554 KITDSMQYLVD
+554 KVTDSMQYLID
-565 TTTERRKRQIEYNEA
+565 TTKLRRQRQIDYNEA
-580 HGITPTS
+580 HGIVPVTIYKTQ
-587 ITRTTEEI
+587 EEI

-605 AGKQNEIRESL
+605 QSKNEAIRESL
-616 KKYDLD
+616 KKYDTD
-622 YVSGDILDIMRQDM
+622 YVAGEILDMMRQDM

-642 LDFEKAAMI
+642 LDFEKAAML

-659 NEMKR
+659 REMK
-664 ERGGW
+664 
-669 DPICILKMTELTTCR
+669 K
-684 NNMAFWGN
+684 
-692 RQEFRPCWKPSPRLP
+692 
-707 PPISR
+707 
-712 SSSPGRAVLVRS
+712 
-724 WLLRPCTSI
+724 
-733 HGEPIVLLS
+733 
-742 SSTAAPFP
+742 
-750 PGSSKVNCSVTKRAP
+750 
-765 SPELRVTARGISRL
+765 
-779 QTVAP
+779 
-784 YF
+784 

>member
-1 MAQFKLVTDYKPE
+1 MAEFKLDTTLSPQ

-27 IQQGTPFQ
+27 VQNGVDFQ

-47 TVANVIQAVNR
+47 TVANLIQEVGK

-71 QLYGEFKNFFPE
+71 QLYGEFKTFFPH

-114 MNAEIDKLRLKATS
+114 MNEEIDKLRLKATS

-149 DPQEYKK
+149 DPVEYKK

-168 LRDIMRKLVDIYYDR
+168 QRDLMRQLVEIFYER
-183 NDMNFM
+183 NDVNFI

-207 EHAVRVE
+207 EYAIRVE
-214 FFGHEVTSIMTI
+214 FWGNEVTGIMTV
-226 DPLTGEII
+226 DPLTGEVIS
-234 TEDDVCVI
+234 EDNMAVI

-252 AHINTALDKIEAEMQ
+252 ESIHRALDSIEAELQ
-267 EQVQVFRKNG
+267 EQVQHFRKNE

-284 IEQRT
+284 IDQRT
-289 KFDMEMLRE
+289 RFDMEMLRE
-298 VGHCSGIENYSR
+298 VGYCSGIENYSR

-324 LDFFPEDYLL
+324 LDFFPDDYLM
-334 IIDESHVTLP
+334 IIDESHVTVP
-344 QFRGMYNGDQSR
+344 QFRGMYNGDYSR

-364 FRLPSALDNRPLRIS
+364 FRLPSALDNRPMKIT
-379 EFEASMNQ
+379 EFESMMNQ
-387 VIFTTATPTD
+387 VVFTSATPAD
-397 YEYQKSGGVVVE
+397 YELEKSEGVIIE

-417 LDPEIEIRSSDGQID
+417 LDPDIEVRPSDGQID
-432 DLMEEIHKRVLE
+432 DLMDEIRQRVE
-444 HERVLVTTLTKRMSE
+444 QEERVLVVTLTKRMSE
-459 DLTDYLTNY
+459 DLTEYLNNY
-468 HMRVRYL
+468 QLRVRYL
-475 HSEIDSIK
+475 HSEIDSIE

-524 EGFLRSKTSLM
+524 EGFLRSRTSLM

-542 RHSNGKVILYAD
+542 RHASGKVILYAD
-554 KITDSMQYLVD
+554 KVTDSMDYLME
-565 TTTERRKRQIEYNEA
+565 TTRRRRGKQMDFNET
-580 HGITPTS
+580 HGITPES
-587 ITRTTEEI
+587 IYKSKEEI

-605 AGKQNEIRESL
+605 QGKEAAIKESL
-616 KKYDLD
+616 KKYESDHESDEL
-622 YVSGDILDIMRQDM
+622 LELMRKDM
-636 LRAAES
+636 LSAAEA

-651 RDEIKKVE
+651 RDEIKKLE
-659 NEMKR
+659 KEMKR
-664 ERGGW
+664 
-669 DPICILKMTELTTCR
+669 
-684 NNMAFWGN
+684 
-692 RQEFRPCWKPSPRLP
+692 
-707 PPISR
+707 
-712 SSSPGRAVLVRS
+712 
-724 WLLRPCTSI
+724 
-733 HGEPIVLLS
+733 
-742 SSTAAPFP
+742 
-750 PGSSKVNCSVTKRAP
+750 
-765 SPELRVTARGISRL
+765 
-779 QTVAP
+779 
-784 YF
+784 

>member
-1 MAQFKLVTDYKPE
+1 MAEFKLKTEYSPS
-14 GDQPEAIAELVEG
+14 GDQPEAIEELISCLKAG
-27 IQQGTPFQ
+27 IPFQ

-47 TVANVIQAVNR
+47 TMANVIQEIKK

-71 QLYGEFKNFFPE
+71 QLYGEFKSFFPE

-114 MNAEIDKLRLKATS
+114 MNEEIDKLRLKATS
-128 ALLSRRDVIVVASV
+128 ALLSRKDVIVVASV

-149 DPQEYKK
+149 DPKEYKK
-156 SLVIINKGQSYQ
+156 SLVIINKGSSYNQ
-168 LRDIMRKLVDIYYDR
+168 RDLMRKLVDIYYER
-183 NDMNFM
+183 NDVNFM

-207 EHAVRVE
+207 ENAIRVE
-214 FFGHEVTSIMTI
+214 FWGNQVTDIMTI
-226 DPLTGEII
+226 DPLTGEVL
-234 TEDDVCVI
+234 TEDDVCVV

-252 AHINTALDKIEAEMQ
+252 EHISKALGSIEAELKD
-267 EQVQVFRKNG
+267 QVQQFRINN

-310 HLTGRKAG
+310 HLTGREPG
-318 ERPFTL
+318 DRPFTL
-324 LDFFPEDYLL
+324 LDFFPDDFLM

-344 QFRGMYNGDQSR
+344 QFRGMYNGDYSR
-356 KRTLVDYG
+356 KRNLVDFG
-364 FRLPSALDNRPLRIS
+364 FRLPSALDNRPLKLQ

-387 VIFTTATPTD
+387 VVFTTATPSD
-397 YEYQKSGGVVVE
+397 YELEKSDGVVVE

-417 LDPEIEIRSSDGQID
+417 LDPEIELRSSEGQID
-432 DLMEEIHKRVLE
+432 DLMEEIHKRVE
-444 HERVLVTTLTKRMSE
+444 NKERVLIVTLTKRMSE

-468 HMRVRYL
+468 HLRVRYL

-483 RISILRDLRL
+483 RIVILRDLRL

-542 RHSNGKVILYAD
+542 RHANGKVIFYAD
-554 KITDSMQYLVD
+554 KVTDSMRYVIE
-565 TTTERRKRQIEYNEA
+565 TTRQRRKKQIAYNKE
-580 HGITPTS
+580 HGIVPVTIYKTP
-587 ITRTTEEI
+587 EEI

-605 AGKQNEIRESL
+605 RSKEEAIKESL
-616 KKYDLD
+616 KKYDTEYITGELLD
-622 YVSGDILDIMRQDM
+622 LMRQDM
-636 LRAAES
+636 LRAAEG

-664 ERGGW
+664 
-669 DPICILKMTELTTCR
+669 
-684 NNMAFWGN
+684 
-692 RQEFRPCWKPSPRLP
+692 
-707 PPISR
+707 
-712 SSSPGRAVLVRS
+712 
-724 WLLRPCTSI
+724 
-733 HGEPIVLLS
+733 
-742 SSTAAPFP
+742 
-750 PGSSKVNCSVTKRAP
+750 
-765 SPELRVTARGISRL
+765 
-779 QTVAP
+779 
-784 YF
+784 

>member
-1 MAQFKLVTDYKPE
+1 MAEFKLKTDYQPQ
-14 GDQPEAIAELVEG
+14 GDQPEAIAELVQGINEG
-27 IQQGTPFQ
+27 SPFQ

-47 TVANVIQAVNR
+47 TVANVIQAVGK

-83 NAVEYFISYYDYYQP
+83 NSVEYFISYYDYYQP

-128 ALLSRRDVIVVASV
+128 ALLSRKDVIVVASV

-149 DPQEYKK
+149 DPQEYKR
-156 SLVIINKGQSYQ
+156 SLVIINKGEKYQ

-183 NDMNFM
+183 NDINFM

-207 EHAVRVE
+207 EHAVRIE
-214 FFGHEVTSIMTI
+214 FWGNEVTDIMTI
-226 DPLTGEII
+226 DPLTGEILS
-234 TEDDVCVI
+234 EDDVCVI
-242 YPARHFVTSD
+242 YPARHFVTTD
-252 AHINTALDKIEAEMQ
+252 THINKALDAIETEMQ

-310 HLTGRKAG
+310 HLTGRKPG

-324 LDFFPEDYLL
+324 LDFFPDDYLM

-364 FRLPSALDNRPLRIS
+364 FRLPSALDNRPLKLP

-387 VIFTTATPTD
+387 VIFTTATPSD
-397 YEYQKSGGVVVE
+397 YELEKSGGVVVE

-417 LDPEIEIRSSDGQID
+417 LDPEIEVRSSEGQID
-432 DLMEEIHKRVLE
+432 DLMEEIHMRVKKS
-444 HERVLVTTLTKRMSE
+444 ERVLVTTLTKRMSE

-515 LVAIIDADK
+515 MVAIIDADK

-554 KITDSMQYLVD
+554 KITDSMQYVIE
-565 TTTERRKRQIEYNEA
+565 TTRTRREKQIAYNKE

-587 ITRTTEEI
+587 ITRTKEEI

-605 AGKQNEIRESL
+605 AGKENAIKESL
-616 KKYDLD
+616 KKYS
-622 YVSGDILDIMRQDM
+622 VESGEGEILDLMRRDM

-642 LDFEKAAMI
+642 LDFEKAAML

-664 ERGGW
+664 
-669 DPICILKMTELTTCR
+669 
-684 NNMAFWGN
+684 
-692 RQEFRPCWKPSPRLP
+692 S
-707 PPISR
+707 
-712 SSSPGRAVLVRS
+712 
-724 WLLRPCTSI
+724 
-733 HGEPIVLLS
+733 
-742 SSTAAPFP
+742 
-750 PGSSKVNCSVTKRAP
+750 
-765 SPELRVTARGISRL
+765 
-779 QTVAP
+779 
-784 YF
+784 

>member
-1 MAQFKLVTDYKPE
+1 MAEFKLKTDYTPS
-14 GDQPEAIAELVEG
+14 GDQPEAIDELVAG
-27 IQQGTPFQ
+27 VKSGAPFQ

-47 TVANVIQAVNR
+47 TVANVIQAVKK

-71 QLYGEFKNFFPE
+71 QLYGEFKTFFPE

-114 MNAEIDKLRLKATS
+114 MNEEIDKLRLKATS

-156 SLVIINKGQSYQ
+156 SLVIINKGEKYNQ
-168 LRDIMRKLVDIYYDR
+168 RDIMRKLVDIYYER
-183 NDMNFM
+183 NDVNFI

-207 EHAVRVE
+207 EHAIRVE
-214 FFGHEVTSIMTI
+214 FWGNEVTDIMTI
-226 DPLTGEII
+226 DPLTGEVIS
-234 TEDDVCVI
+234 EDDVCVI

-252 AHINTALDKIEAEMQ
+252 QHIAKALGNIEEELK
-267 EQVQVFRKNG
+267 EQIQTFRVNN

-310 HLTGRKAG
+310 HLTGRKPG

-324 LDFFPEDYLL
+324 LDFFPDDYLM

-344 QFRGMYNGDQSR
+344 QFRGMYNGDYSR
-356 KRTLVDYG
+356 KRNLVDYG
-364 FRLPSALDNRPLRIS
+364 FRLPSALDNRPLKLP
-379 EFEASMNQ
+379 EFEDSMKQ
-387 VIFTTATPTD
+387 VIFTTATPAD
-397 YEYQKSGGVVVE
+397 YELEKSEGVVVE

-417 LDPEIEIRSSDGQID
+417 LDPIIDLRPSQGQID
-432 DLMEEIHKRVLE
+432 DLMEEINHRVE
-444 HERVLVTTLTKRMSE
+444 NKERVLVVTLTKRMSE
-459 DLTDYLTNY
+459 DLTEYLTNY
-468 HMRVRYL
+468 NLRVRYL

-542 RHSNGKVILYAD
+542 RHASGKVILYAD
-554 KITDSMQYLVD
+554 KVTDSMQYLID
-565 TTTERRKRQIEYNEA
+565 TTAERREKQVAYNEA
-580 HGITPTS
+580 NGIEPVTIYKTP
-587 ITRTTEEI
+587 EEI

-605 AGKQNEIRESL
+605 HSKEEAIKESL
-616 KKYDLD
+616 KKYDVE
-622 YVSGDILDIMRQDM
+622 YVSGELLDLMRQDM

-642 LDFEKAAMI
+642 LDFEKAAML

-664 ERGGW
+664 
-669 DPICILKMTELTTCR
+669 
-684 NNMAFWGN
+684 
-692 RQEFRPCWKPSPRLP
+692 
-707 PPISR
+707 
-712 SSSPGRAVLVRS
+712 
-724 WLLRPCTSI
+724 
-733 HGEPIVLLS
+733 
-742 SSTAAPFP
+742 
-750 PGSSKVNCSVTKRAP
+750 
-765 SPELRVTARGISRL
+765 
-779 QTVAP
+779 
-784 YF
+784 

>member
-1 MAQFKLVTDYKPE
+1 MAEFKLITDYSPS
-14 GDQPEAIAELVEG
+14 GDQPEAIDELVSG
-27 IQQGTPFQ
+27 VKSGSPFQ

-47 TVANVIQAVNR
+47 TIANVIQAVQK

-71 QLYGEFKNFFPE
+71 QLYGEFKSFFPE
-83 NAVEYFISYYDYYQP
+83 NGVEYFISYYDYYQP

-114 MNAEIDKLRLKATS
+114 MNEEIDKLRLKATS
-128 ALLSRRDVIVVASV
+128 ALLSRKDVIVVASV

-156 SLVIINKGQSYQ
+156 SLVIVNKGESYNQ
-168 LRDIMRKLVDIYYDR
+168 RDIMRKLVDIYYER
-183 NDMNFM
+183 NDVNFI

-207 EHAVRVE
+207 ENAIRIE
-214 FFGHEVTSIMTI
+214 FWGNQVTDIMTI
-226 DPLTGEII
+226 DPLTGEVVS
-234 TEDDVCVI
+234 EDDVCVV

-252 AHINTALDKIEAEMQ
+252 QHIHKALDSIDEELK
-267 EQVQVFRKNG
+267 EQVAEFRVNNK
-277 QLLEAQR
+277 LLEAQR

-310 HLTGRKAG
+310 HLTGREPG
-318 ERPFTL
+318 DRPFTL
-324 LDFFPEDYLL
+324 LDFFPDDFLM

-344 QFRGMYNGDQSR
+344 QFRGMYNGDYSR
-356 KRTLVDYG
+356 KRNLVDYG
-364 FRLPSALDNRPLRIS
+364 FRLPSALDNRPLKLP
-379 EFEASMNQ
+379 EFEDSMNQ
-387 VIFTTATPTD
+387 VIFTTATPAD
-397 YEYQKSGGVVVE
+397 YELEKSDGVIIE

-417 LDPEIEIRSSDGQID
+417 LDPEIELRTSKGQID
-432 DLMEEIHKRVLE
+432 DLMEEINQRVE
-444 HERVLVTTLTKRMSE
+444 NKERVLVVTLTKRMSE

-468 HMRVRYL
+468 HLRVRYL

-542 RHSNGKVILYAD
+542 RHSSGKVILYAD
-554 KITDSMQYLVD
+554 KVTDSMQYLLD
-565 TTTERRKRQIEYNEA
+565 TTQQRREKQIAYNTK
-580 HGITPTS
+580 HGITPTT
-587 ITRTTEEI
+587 IYKTEEEI
-595 MGITSVADAM
+595 KGITGVADAM
-605 AGKQNEIRESL
+605 ESKQEAIRESL
-616 KKYDLD
+616 KKYDVEYVTGELLD
-622 YVSGDILDIMRQDM
+622 TMRQDM
-636 LRAAES
+636 LRAAEG

-664 ERGGW
+664 
-669 DPICILKMTELTTCR
+669 
-684 NNMAFWGN
+684 
-692 RQEFRPCWKPSPRLP
+692 
-707 PPISR
+707 
-712 SSSPGRAVLVRS
+712 
-724 WLLRPCTSI
+724 
-733 HGEPIVLLS
+733 
-742 SSTAAPFP
+742 
-750 PGSSKVNCSVTKRAP
+750 
-765 SPELRVTARGISRL
+765 
-779 QTVAP
+779 
-784 YF
+784 